1 MVLFIRIKAYCWILP
16 NKSQTKIVMSIYNTQ
31 KILFFPIFN
40 CDIRYINFLENQQY
54 LRNFISIIEKVVL
67 VSFIQNKFYNAAFIF
82 RVFMNF
88 QGQNVINVTVTDVT
102 NFPVES
108 F

>member
-40 CDIRYINFLENQQY
+40 CNIRYINFLENQQY
-54 LRNFISIIEKVVL
+54 LSFMSIIEKVVL
-67 VSFIQNKFYNAAFIF
+67 VSFLQNKFYKAAFIF
-82 RVFMNF
+82 RIFMNF
-88 QGQNVINVTVTDVT
+88 QGQNVINVKVTDVT
-102 NFPVES
+102 NFSVES

>member
-40 CDIRYINFLENQQY
+40 CNIRYINFLENQQY
-54 LRNFISIIEKVVL
+54 LSFISIIEKVVL
-67 VSFIQNKFYNAAFIF
+67 VSFLQNKFYKAAFIF
-82 RVFMNF
+82 RGFMNF
-88 QGQNVINVTVTDVT
+88 QGQNVINVKVTDVT
-102 NFPVES
+102 NFSVES

>member
-40 CDIRYINFLENQQY
+40 CNIRYINFLENQQY
-54 LRNFISIIEKVVL
+54 LSFISIIEKVVL
-67 VSFIQNKFYNAAFIF
+67 VSFLQNKFYKAAFIF
-82 RVFMNF
+82 CVFMNF
-88 QGQNVINVTVTDVT
+88 QGQNVINVKVTDVT
-102 NFPVES
+102 NFSVES